1 MGDLTNE
8 ELADLRRLMAE
19 RQKVGDWFTELRPF
33 DFGEWGPST
42 AALLAAAG
50 NALPALLDM
59 AERCAKAEKAA
70 GELLLAARITVF
82 AGLTTHND
90 RQRLIPSEK
99 LRESLVNL
107 RAVSIKA
114 ELAGVKP

>member
-1 MGDLTNE
+1 MASDLTNE
-8 ELADLRRLMAE
+8 DFNFIRAKLALTE
-19 RQKVGDWFTELRPF
+19 RSGIYLTKREVRG
-33 DFGEWGPST
+33 
-42 AALLAAAG
+42 
-50 NALPALLDM
+50 LLDM

>member
-1 MGDLTNE
+1 MGDLTSE
-8 ELADLRRLMAE
+8 DFTFMRAKLALTE
-19 RQKVGDWFTELRPF
+19 RSGIYLTKREVRG
-33 DFGEWGPST
+33 
-42 AALLAAAG
+42 
-50 NALPALLDM
+50 LLDM

-114 ELAGVKP
+114 ELAGGKP